1 MFRHVFTGSFNG
13 DILVLI
19 EIDPSVAPAEQLL
32 LQILVL
38 WSRFA
43 PIHLV
48 TSERVPTSLSLVP
61 FLRQPVVMVTTIA
74 LVTRVVTTAEV
85 LIVIAKSCPTF
96 GNISLVLTIVVG
108 PTIPVAPVIVVIPVV
123 VPAVVV
129 VVVTATS
136 VIRVEVPISVIV
148 PWWSTV
154 STHLLWG
161 HSPHTAAVAVV
172 IVPETPVAIL
182 HGSTPVTTHL
192 VSRT

>member
-1 MFRHVFTGSFNG
+1 MFRHVFTSRFNG

-48 TSERVPTSLSLVP
+48 TCERVSASLTLVP
-61 FLRQPVVMVTTIA
+61 FLRQPVVMVTAVA
-74 LVTRVVTTAEV
+74 LVTRVVTSAEV
-85 LIVIAKSCPTF
+85 LIVIAKSCPAF

-108 PTIPVAPVIVVIPVV
+108 STIPVAPVIVVIPVV

-129 VVVTATS
+129 VIVTATS
-136 VIRVEVPISVIV
+136 VIRVEVP
-148 PWWSTV
+148 
-154 STHLLWG
+154 
-161 HSPHTAAVAVV
+161 
-172 IVPETPVAIL
+172 
-182 HGSTPVTTHL
+182 
-192 VSRT
+192 